1 MTPTGAI
8 TPPAWMTEP
17 ATRRV
22 LDALARAGPPA
33 RFVGGAVRDA
43 VLGRAVTDI
52 DIATPL
58 PPEAAARALTA
69 AGIKVVPTGIDHGT
83 VTAVMAT
90 RHVEITTLRRDVETF
105 GRRARVAY
113 TDDWT
118 EDARR
123 RDFTINA
130 LFADADGTLYDP
142 TGDGVADLH
151 AGRVRFIGDPA
162 QRIAEDYLRLL
173 RFFRFHALYG
183 RGAPD
188 ARSLAAAAAAA
199 PRLDALSPERIWAEL
214 KRLLRAPDPAALVQL
229 MAAHG
234 ILPHVLP
241 TPADVEGLARLIQ
254 VERGAPPDAL
264 RRLAALLAA
273 RAAVEP
279 TAARLRLSKAEGK
292 TLAAILGA
300 LAMIDQPACRLVRRF
315 GRAAARDAVR
325 LAEARGLAPT
335 AAAAIA
341 RALDAWIETPLPV
354 SGDDVLALGVAPGRA
369 VGLLL
374 EQVTA
379 WWEDAGCTADRAA
392 CLAQLKRLARASAP
406 GHRAR

>member
-17 ATRRV
+17 ATRQV
-22 LDALARAGPPA
+22 LDALMRLGPPA

-58 PPEAAARALTA
+58 PPEDAARALAA
-69 AGIKVVPTGIDHGT
+69 AGIKVVPTGLDHGT
-83 VTAVMAT
+83 VTAVTAT

-113 TDDWT
+113 TGDWT
-118 EDARR
+118 ADALR

-142 TGDGVADLH
+142 TGDGLADLR

-173 RFFRFHALYG
+173 RFFRFHAVYG
-183 RGAPD
+183 TGAPD
-188 ARSLAAAAAAA
+188 AAALDAAAAAAA
-199 PRLDALSPERIWAEL
+199 RLEALSPERIWAEL
-214 KRLLRAPDPAALVQL
+214 KRLLRAPAPAPLVQL
-229 MAAHG
+229 MAARG

-241 TPADVEGLARLIQ
+241 TPADVDALARLIA
-254 VERGAPPDAL
+254 VERGTPPDAL
-264 RRLAALLAA
+264 RRLAALLAT

-279 TAARLRLSKAEGK
+279 TVARLRLSKAEGN
-292 TLAAILGA
+292 TLAAILDA
-300 LAMIDQPACRLVRRF
+300 VAMIDQPACRLVRRF
-315 GRAAARDAVR
+315 GRAAAHDAAR

-341 RALDAWIETPLPV
+341 RALDAWVDTPLPIT
-354 SGDDVLALGVAPGRA
+354 GDDVLALGVAPGRA
-369 VGLLL
+369 VGALLDQL
-374 EQVTA
+374 AA
-379 WWEDAGCTADRAA
+379 WWEEQDCAADRAA
-392 CLAQLKRLARASAP
+392 CLVRLQALARE
-406 GHRAR
+406 RR